1 MSRMIFSFV
10 VGRQV
15 WSAPCALTAESCDTA
30 EEMTLFQGLN
40 LKAVEA
46 NQQDVSMQLLAGNE
60 APPVSHAE
68 CAHLSRGRYKGC
80 RCEGLRGGP
89 KRQCRREVGSN
100 NGGSNSGG
108 GGGNGGSHESC
119 AHLEGSSYKDCR
131 CEGLSNNQ
139 RRRCRRQAGN
149 NEGGGNGG
157 CQNNPDQY
165 TPCQADW
172 SAFYEGPAAVAS
184 ITGHDPDSIGWIPQS
199 RWEAARWD
207 GRVYNPSDM
216 TRLELAQAICPN
228 PSNPNRP
235 SGDTIRGLREV
246 FYRHRP
252 FADNTNPTRT
262 EVDEWHRIALNH
274 VRALVGYTSEDRQV
288 KKDHCMFARALW
300 GNQRM
305 QTTTW
310 DAAYPG
316 TFNSAA
322 GPCHD
327 ANGNQGGNAHCG
339 ASFIPNAEDQRPYL
353 PEGHPPC
360 GLGGGAEGVFGGPK
374 TNIPWSIKWG
384 RALCSTLTSEGF
396 WGGHTGPFFHR
407 EKFGWDFWES
417 GQTAILRAK
426 YTGNLMPSLYA
437 QP

>member
-1 MSRMIFSFV
+1 MLMSRMIFSFV

-15 WSAPCALTAESCDTA
+15 WSAPCPLTAENCDTA
-30 EEMTLFQGLN
+30 DDMTLLQGLN
-40 LKAVEA
+40 LKVVEA
-46 NQQDVSMQLLAGNE
+46 NQQE
-60 APPVSHAE
+60 PPVSHAE
-68 CAHLSRGRYKGC
+68 CAHLSGGRYKRC
-80 RCEGLRGGP
+80 RCDGLRGRSP
-89 KRQCRREVGSN
+89 MRQCRREVGSN
-100 NGGSNSGG
+100 TG
-108 GGGNGGSHESC
+108 GGGNGVPHESC

-131 CEGLSNNQ
+131 CEGLSNKQ
-139 RRRCRRQAGN
+139 RRRCRKRAGN

-172 SAFYEGPAAVAS
+172 SAFYEAPAAVAS

-207 GRVYNPSDM
+207 GSVYNPSDM
-216 TRLELAQAICPN
+216 SRSELAEAIC
-228 PSNPNRP
+228 P

-246 FYRHRP
+246 FYQHNP
-252 FADNTNPTRT
+252 FADNANPTKT

-274 VRALVGYTSEDRQV
+274 VRALVGYGEDRQV

-305 QTTTW
+305 QTTMW
-310 DAAYPG
+310 DTAYPG

-327 ANGNQGGNAHCG
+327 ANGNQGSNSHCG
-339 ASFIPNAEDQRPYL
+339 GSFIPNAEDQTPYL

-360 GLGGGAEGVFGGPK
+360 VGGGGGAEGVFGAPK

-384 RALCSTLTSEGF
+384 RALCSTLGSEGF

-417 GQTAILRAK
+417 GQSATLRAK
-426 YTGNLMPSLYA
+426 YTGILMPPLYEE
-437 QP
+437 P